1 MKGMVFSEFVE
12 MVEESFSPEI
22 ADRMIVDANVPSGG
36 AYTSVGLYDYKEM
49 LSLVTA
55 LSKLTETPVPELVRA
70 FGGYLLNRFVVGHPH
85 FFANMHSTFDFLQ
98 SVHDTVH
105 TEVLKLYPDAQLPHF
120 DTERQGDTLVMVYR
134 SKRPFADLAEGLI
147 LGSFDHFNE
156 KVTLQREDSHDGD
169 YNVSRFVLKVLN

>member
-1 MKGMVFSEFVE
+1 MKGMVFTEFME

-36 AYTSVGLYDYKEM
+36 AYTSVGLYDYKEI

-55 LSKLTETPVPELVRA
+55 LSKLTETSVSELVRA
-70 FGGYLLNRFVVGHPH
+70 FGRYLLGRFVEGHGH
-85 FFANMHSTFDFLQ
+85 FFANMDSTFDFLE
-98 SVHDTVH
+98 SVNDTVH

-120 DTERQGDTLVMVYR
+120 NTERQGSTLVMVYR

-147 LGSFDHFNE
+147 LSSFDHFNE
-156 KVTLQREDSHDGD
+156 KVTLQREDSRDGD
-169 YNVSRFVLKVLN
+169 YNVSRFVLKI